1 MFRPRIIPCI
11 LLQDKGLVKTIQF
24 ENPRYIGDPINA
36 VRIFNDKEAD
46 ELILLDIQVSRE
58 HGLLGR
64 LKKNTIPFTMIETI
78 SHECLMPLTYG
89 GGVGSL
95 SDIGALFNA
104 GVEKVAINTHA
115 VYNPGLITEASDTF
129 GRQSILVSIDV
140 RKNAAGGY
148 AVYTNGGKKS
158 TGLDPAEHARNME
171 SLGAGEIMITSI
183 DRDGTMTGYDIEL
196 IQQVAGAVDVPVI
209 ACGGAGNLADFAKAY
224 YEGHA
229 SALAAGSL
237 FVFHGRKRAVLIS
250 YPERESSEQLFTEEG
265 CIDADCR

>member
-1 MFRPRIIPCI
+1 VSCDIFDPELFRL

-64 LKKNTIPFTMIETI
+64 LKKNTIPFTMIEKI

-140 RKNAAGGY
+140 RKNAAG
-148 AVYTNGGKKS
+148 
-158 TGLDPAEHARNME
+158 DMR
-171 SLGAGEIMITSI
+171 SI
-183 DRDGTMTGYDIEL
+183 RTAAKNLQDS
-196 IQQVAGAVDVPVI
+196 IQQT
-209 ACGGAGNLADFAKAY
+209 CQK
-224 YEGHA
+224 
-229 SALAAGSL
+229 
-237 FVFHGRKRAVLIS
+237 HGVV
-250 YPERESSEQLFTEEG
+250 G
-265 CIDADCR
+265 CR